1 MEEALR
7 AYLIADTALSALI
20 STRLAWGVN
29 DQGGAMP
36 RVTLQV
42 ISGSPEY
49 SDEGE
54 SGISENRVQVD
65 CFASTYASAKAVAR
79 AISARI
85 SGASF
90 TQGSVRFNIFIDS
103 ERDDAEAFD
112 GGREVHRVS
121 MDLMVWHTA

>member
-1 MEEALR
+1 MEESLR
-7 AYLIADTALSALI
+7 AYLIADTTLSGLI

-36 RVTLQV
+36 RATMQI

-54 SGISENRVQVD
+54 SGLSENRVQVD
-65 CFASTYASAKAVAR
+65 CFGTTYASAKAVAR
-79 AISARI
+79 AVTARV

-90 TQGSVRFNIFIDS
+90 IQGGVRFNVFIDS
-103 ERDDAEAFD
+103 ERDDPEAFE

-121 MDLMVWHTA
+121 LDLIVWHTA